1 MPHAPA
7 SVAIGTLLTLL
18 TAQAMALGVGRF
30 DNHGALG
37 SPLHMVVDLRL
48 DDGESLSRD
57 CISIDALA
65 GEQRLAPSSL
75 RWALEPGSDAAERRL
90 RVASSVVI
98 DEPVVTLTVQ
108 FSCPTRLTRK
118 FVALIDPPGISL
130 ATAGSASGPVAPP
143 DIPIE
148 PATAPVLK
156 AVESTRA
163 QPPAGEP
170 RAAGAAPK
178 PRREAAASRAPAR
191 RSVAA
196 APTRPPRTARNTA
209 RASVAPA
216 AGARLKLE
224 ATDDAATRARLD
236 LREASQA
243 AAAAASAVPVVAAAA
258 SAAED
263 PALVQARERLQALE
277 DNFTRLQAEGR
288 ATQASL
294 QQMQQRLQ
302 EAEAQRYAN
311 PLVYGLGALAALLA
325 AALVYLLWRRPPS
338 QAAVAPWYGESAE
351 PEARRVAAD
360 EWQAPATI
368 PPAAWRSEEA
378 SLPETTAS
386 PMMLSQVQALANEGP
401 ASGARPEVADP
412 ALAVEELID
421 LEQQAEFFVVL
432 GQDEAAI
439 DLLMGHLRSSGGAS
453 PLPYLKLLEIYRR
466 RGDREASERI
476 RERFNRRFNA
486 YAPEWQADPAQGRTL
501 ADYPTVTASLQ
512 EIWSTPTQ
520 AMRALEASLFRRDGS
535 ASTFDLPAYRE
546 LLFLYSVARDLAER
560 EAQSANVDLLLP
572 LNNDEGEP
580 SALTRLHPSVTAPV
594 RLDPPAEVDV
604 DITSLDDGA
613 GMDSGRA
620 SRLVT
625 DFGPTSGAMPLA
637 IEPSR
642 TRH

>member
-7 SVAIGTLLTLL
+7 SVAVGTLLALL

-48 DDGESLSRD
+48 DDGEALNRE
-57 CISIDALA
+57 CVTVDALV
-65 GEQRLAPSSL
+65 GEHRLAPSSL
-75 RWALEPGSDAAERRL
+75 RWALEPGSDPAQRRL
-90 RVASSVVI
+90 RIASSAVI

-108 FSCPTRLTRK
+108 FTCPTRLTRN

-130 ATAGSASGPVAPP
+130 AGAGTAPVPVAVPT
-143 DIPIE
+143 IPIE

-156 AVESTRA
+156 VAESA
-163 QPPAGEP
+163 QSQPSATKP
-170 RAAGAAPK
+170 RSSRAAPK
-178 PRREAAASRAPAR
+178 PQRESKTRRASAQRN
-191 RSVAA
+191 VAA
-196 APTRPPRTARNTA
+196 APARPRVTAQNTA
-209 RASVAPA
+209 RASAAPA

-224 ATDDAATRARLD
+224 AADDAATRARLD
-236 LREASQA
+236 LREAGQ
-243 AAAAASAVPVVAAAA
+243 AAAAASAPVSAVAAAA

-263 PALVQARERLQALE
+263 PVLAQARERLQALE
-277 DNFTRLQAEGR
+277 DSFTRLQAEGR

-294 QQMQQRLQ
+294 HQMQQRLQ

-311 PLVYGLGALAALLA
+311 PLVYGLGTLAALLA
-325 AALVYLLWRRPPS
+325 AALVFLLWKRPPS
-338 QAAVAPWYGESAE
+338 QAAAAPWYGGSAE
-351 PEARRVAAD
+351 PEARVAAD
-360 EWQAPATI
+360 DWQAPETM
-368 PPAAWRSEEA
+368 PPALPRREDTP
-378 SLPETTAS
+378 LPETTAS
-386 PMMLSQVQALANEGP
+386 PMMLSQVHALGSETSATG
-401 ASGARPEVADP
+401 GRPEVADP

-486 YAPEWQADPAQGRTL
+486 YAPEWQADPAEGRTL

-512 EIWSTPTQ
+512 EIWSTPAQ

-560 EAQSANVDLLLP
+560 EAQASNVDLLLP
-572 LNNDEGEP
+572 LDDEGEP
-580 SALTRLHPSVTAPV
+580 SALTRLHPSVTAPM
-594 RLDPPAEVDV
+594 RIDPPAEVDV

-613 GMDSGRA
+613 GIDSGRA
-620 SRLVT
+620 SRLIT
-625 DFGPTSGAMPLA
+625 DFGPTSGAMPLG

>member
-1 MPHAPA
+1 MPNAPA
-7 SVAIGTLLTLL
+7 SVAVATLLALL
-18 TAQAMALGVGRF
+18 STQAMALGVGRF

-37 SPLHMVVDLRL
+37 SPLHMAVDLRL
-48 DDGESLSRD
+48 DEGESLSRE
-57 CISIDALA
+57 CISVDALV
-65 GEQRLAPSSL
+65 GESRLAPSSL
-75 RWALEPGSDAAERRL
+75 RWALEPGSDAAGRRL
-90 RVASSVVI
+90 RIASNVVI

-108 FSCPTRLTRK
+108 FTCPTRLTRK

-130 ATAGSASGPVAPP
+130 ATAGTVPAPVAVPY
-143 DIPIE
+143 IPVE
-148 PATAPVLK
+148 PATAPALK
-156 AVESTRA
+156 VAESAQT
-163 QPPAGEP
+163 QPPAAKP
-170 RAAGAAPK
+170 RSARAAPK
-178 PRREAAASRAPAR
+178 PRREAATRRASAQRN
-191 RSVAA
+191 VAA
-196 APTRPPRTARNTA
+196 APARPRGAAQNTA
-209 RASVAPA
+209 RASAAPA

-224 ATDDAATRARLD
+224 AADDAATRAGLD

-243 AAAAASAVPVVAAAA
+243 AAAASAVSAVAAAA

-263 PALVQARERLQALE
+263 PALAQARERLQALE

-294 QQMQQRLQ
+294 LQMQQRLQ

-325 AALVYLLWRRPPS
+325 AALVVLLWKRPPS
-338 QAAVAPWYGESAE
+338 QAATAPWYGDSAE
-351 PEARRVAAD
+351 PEARVAAD
-360 EWQAPATI
+360 DWQTPETM
-368 PPAAWRSEEA
+368 PPALPRREET

-386 PMMLSQVQALANEGP
+386 PMMLSQVHALASETSATG
-401 ASGARPEVADP
+401 GRPEVADP

-486 YAPEWQADPAQGRTL
+486 YAPEWQADPAEGRTL

-512 EIWSTPTQ
+512 EIWSTPAQ

-560 EAQSANVDLLLP
+560 EAQTSNVDLLLP
-572 LNNDEGEP
+572 LDNDEGEP
-580 SALTRLHPSVTAPV
+580 SALTRLHPSMTAPM
-594 RLDPPAEVDV
+594 RIDPPAEVDV
-604 DITSLDDGA
+604 DITSLDDGV
-613 GMDSGRA
+613 GIDSGRA

-625 DFGPTSGAMPLA
+625 DFGPTSGAMPLG